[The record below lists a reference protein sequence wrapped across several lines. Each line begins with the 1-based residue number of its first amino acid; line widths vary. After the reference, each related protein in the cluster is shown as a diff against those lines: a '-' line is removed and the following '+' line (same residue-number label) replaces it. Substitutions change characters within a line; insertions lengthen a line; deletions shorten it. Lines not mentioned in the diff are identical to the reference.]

1 MAGIYSILSYTVSKR
16 TRELGVRI
24 ALGAQRADV
33 LRLVLKSGAGLV
45 GLGLALGLAGSLAAT
60 HLMASQLDLFQVH
73 STDPIS
79 ILSVICLL
87 VAVATVACLA
97 PARRAARVD
106 PMEALRYE

>member
-1 MAGIYSILSYTVSKR
+1 MSISSLS
-16 TRELGVRI
+16 
-24 ALGAQRADV
+24 
-33 LRLVLKSGAGLV
+33 
-45 GLGLALGLAGSLAAT
+45 SLAVARQLRPPT
-60 HLMASQLDLFQVH
+60 KADAGAKPSDEGGQQPASQLDLFQAH
-73 STDPIS
+73 SIDPIS